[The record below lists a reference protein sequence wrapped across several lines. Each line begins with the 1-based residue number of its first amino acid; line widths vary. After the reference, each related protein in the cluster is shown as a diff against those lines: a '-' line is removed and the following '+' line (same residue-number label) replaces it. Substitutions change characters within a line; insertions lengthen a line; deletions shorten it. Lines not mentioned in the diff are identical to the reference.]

1 MQFHRPPAIYP
12 ASVQL
17 KATDLKRSLEFYQEI
32 VGFKVFE
39 ESSSHAN
46 LGADGKTAILS
57 LVQPEDVVPKQGRTT
72 GLYHFA
78 LRLPER
84 SHLGLFVKHLAEKGI
99 EFGAADHLVSE
110 AIYFEDPDKNGIEV
124 YVDTDPE
131 SWEWTNGDVNMDT
144 LPLDLDSLLEEAEQS
159 SQSWAGLPGSTIV
172 GHIHLHVSNLVQA
185 ETFYAH
191 GLGFEVV
198 LRFRGSASFL
208 STEKY
213 HHHVGVNIWNGVDAP
228 RPPKHSAGL
237 DHFTLVFPSQER
249 LEQAVFDLSCIGA
262 YVENVDGKHFVEDP
276 SGNGIVLTA
285 VS

>member
-1 MQFHRPPAIYP
+1 M
-12 ASVQL
+12 
-17 KATDLKRSLEFYQEI
+17 
-32 VGFKVFE
+32 
-39 ESSSHAN
+39 
-46 LGADGKTAILS
+46 
-57 LVQPEDVVPKQGRTT
+57 
-72 GLYHFA
+72 
-78 LRLPER
+78 
-84 SHLGLFVKHLAEKGI
+84 
-99 EFGAADHLVSE
+99 
-110 AIYFEDPDKNGIEV
+110 
-124 YVDTDPE
+124 DTDPE

-228 RPPKHSAGL
+228 RPPKHNGAGL
-237 DHFTLVFPSQER
+237 FPPCFPQSREARTSCFRSLMHRGLCREWRWEAFRRRPVRKRNSPYCGILSKSMVLRQNKPPGKWTSLPGGLAVKCER
-249 LEQAVFDLSCIGA
+249 LVRGLVRPEGQ
-262 YVENVDGKHFVEDP
+262 
-276 SGNGIVLTA
+276 
-285 VS
+285 

>member
-1 MQFHRPPAIYP
+1 M
-12 ASVQL
+12 
-17 KATDLKRSLEFYQEI
+17 
-32 VGFKVFE
+32 
-39 ESSSHAN
+39 
-46 LGADGKTAILS
+46 
-57 LVQPEDVVPKQGRTT
+57 
-72 GLYHFA
+72 
-78 LRLPER
+78 
-84 SHLGLFVKHLAEKGI
+84 KHLAEKGI

-208 STEKY
+208 STEVPPPRRGQ
-213 HHHVGVNIWNGVDAP
+213 HLEWRRCP
-228 RPPKHSAGL
+228 RPPKHSAAWTISPLFSPVKRGSNKL
-237 DHFTLVFPSQER
+237 FSISH
-249 LEQAVFDLSCIGA
+249 A
-262 YVENVDGKHFVEDP
+262 
-276 SGNGIVLTA
+276 SGPM
-285 VS
+285 